1 MRQEIMEMIRK
12 NKEWLNYLRKEPS
25 WYRLLSRDP
34 YQIETF
40 QKASLQFY
48 KKTFPDRLGRFNDSL
63 QMASALMYMMQSQF
77 SQPATEAAQQSES
90 TTETASESTTEASS
104 EAAPETEEQTGE
116 TTENE
121 Q

>member
-1 MRQEIMEMIRK
+1 MRQEVIEKIRN

-34 YQIETF
+34 YQIEKF
-40 QKASLQFY
+40 ERASLQFY

-77 SQPATEAAQQSES
+77 SQPAAEAAEQSEEA
-90 TTETASESTTEASS
+90 TETAEQAGEMN
-104 EAAPETEEQTGE
+104 ETEQ
-116 TTENE
+116 
-121 Q
+121 